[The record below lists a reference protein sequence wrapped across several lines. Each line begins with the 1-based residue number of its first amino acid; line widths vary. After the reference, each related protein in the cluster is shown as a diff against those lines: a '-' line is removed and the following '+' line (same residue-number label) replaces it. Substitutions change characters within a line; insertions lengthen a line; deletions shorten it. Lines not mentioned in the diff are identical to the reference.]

1 MPEPV
6 SEVDLMSAIF
16 LLSFQRRVGRQWA
29 GRINSLRQIRGRIVA
44 ATERAVQRLF
54 GNEGSLVPI
63 PVRAAGR
70 QRRPDQGRSHD

>member
-6 SEVDLMSAIF
+6 SEVDLMSAF

-63 PVRAAGR
+63 PVRVPGR